1 MPDWK
6 ANRRKAVTALT
17 KAGRYG
23 YSFAYGKACKAYG
36 LANALAYKYGYK
48 GESTPGSKRTERE
61 ILADYVTS
69 IIYERPLENDP
80 INNPNKGERLN
91 KIFESMDPED
101 VKDFKEELKELKKD
115 YDEGYTEYKVKIGKR
130 DVMANFNKAI
140 SAITKGLEGLDIEE
154 TRKVSVMDEISNI
167 LEGLLD

>member
-1 MPDWK
+1 
-6 ANRRKAVTALT
+6 
-17 KAGRYG
+17 
-23 YSFAYGKACKAYG
+23 
-36 LANALAYKYGYK
+36 
-48 GESTPGSKRTERE
+48 
-61 ILADYVTS
+61 
-69 IIYERPLENDP
+69 
-80 INNPNKGERLN
+80 
-91 KIFESMDPED
+91 MDPED

-130 DVMANFNKAI
+130 GVMANFNKAI